1 MKSPREVLFEK
12 HQGIESKLDA
22 VRAEALTESF
32 DGKAKTSSN
41 STEFAQSR
49 TTSSWFVEL
58 LQSLRPHFVGL
69 AGVWLII
76 LGVHFATRETSSP
89 MLAEAPAPS
98 PEVIATLK
106 EQKQL
111 FTQLIG
117 SSENNQ
123 PADPVLHERRPRSE
137 VRQSIRIV

>member
-1 MKSPREVLFEK
+1 MKTPREVLFGK
-12 HQGIESKLDA
+12 HQGIESKLDK
-22 VRAEALTESF
+22 VRTEALAESF
-32 DGKAKTSSN
+32 DGKAKTNSN
-41 STEFAQSR
+41 LAELAPNSIA
-49 TTSSWFVEL
+49 SSWFVEL

-69 AGVWLII
+69 AGAWLII
-76 LGVHFATRETSSP
+76 LGIYFATRETSSP
-89 MLAEAPAPS
+89 ILVEAPAPS

-123 PADPVLHERRPRSE
+123 PAGPVLHERRPRSE

>member
-1 MKSPREVLFEK
+1 MKTPREVLFEK

-22 VRAEALTESF
+22 VRAEALAEVC
-32 DGKAKTSSN
+32 DGKSKCAAHPDALMQKPQTL
-41 STEFAQSR
+41 
-49 TTSSWFVEL
+49 SWFGEF

-69 AGVWLII
+69 TGVWLII
-76 LGVHFATRETSSP
+76 LGVHFATRDSSP

-117 SSENNQ
+117 SPESPQ
-123 PADPVLHERRPRSE
+123 PVDPALLERRPRSE
-137 VRQSIRIV
+137 VKQYIRIV